1 MTPSANVPS
10 GEKLLATLIELY
22 ADQMGVKVHYEITTN
37 EGGKKDAATV
47 HG

>member
-10 GEKLLATLIELY
+10 GAKILSMLIDLY
-22 ADQMGVKVHYEITTN
+22 ADQMGVKVRYEITTN
-37 EGGKKDAATV
+37 KGGKKDVV

>member
-10 GEKLLATLIELY
+10 GAKILSTLIDLY
-22 ADQMGVKVHYEITTN
+22 ADQMGVKVRYEITTTN
-37 EGGKKDAATV
+37 KGGKEDVV